1 MFMKYIPIYLSILVT
16 FLTSCSEEVNLTG
29 DFKETAVVYGLLDHA
44 DSLHF
49 VKITRAFIGPGNALE
64 IAQIPDSSY
73 FDNVELTVSEYLGG
87 VLQRTWLLQDTI
99 VTNKDVDGAFY
110 APEQKVYYFKTLPTI
125 TSSGVPGTI
134 QVSSDPMLSSLNPE
148 AKYKLLAKINGGDS
162 LAFSGGFNVTG
173 ETELVK
179 GLVTDVT
186 SQTYTFRFADD
197 PGEYKSQSVS
207 VINTGNARII
217 NAQID
222 VYFNEHI
229 ENSFTTK
236 TFNWQ
241 IGESDVDANSSK
253 TFSAIGKT
261 FYELVKQNV
270 TNDPFI
276 DKRTFNGVMVTFTGG
291 SEQLQTYM
299 RVNKPSA
306 SLAQS
311 KPTYT
316 NLSVTNDKRV
326 VGIFSSRQTLKVFK
340 PFFVSPALAYI
351 RAIDKKSTRELC
363 IGPITGP
370 LLFCS
375 DHPGDNIVNQQ
386 ESFACN

>member
-1 MFMKYIPIYLSILVT
+1 MFMKYIPIYLSIIVT

-87 VLQRTWLLQDTI
+87 ALQRTWLLQDTI

-110 APEQKVYYFKTLPTI
+110 APEQKVYYFKTLPTVI
-125 TSSGVPGTI
+125 SSMGVPGTV
-134 QVSSDPMLSSLNPE
+134 QTSPNPLLTSLKPGCT
-148 AKYKLLAKINGGDS
+148 YKMKAKINDG
-162 LAFSGGFNVTG
+162 AFEVNG
-173 ETELVK
+173 ETELVN
-179 GLVTDVT
+179 GLTT
-186 SQTYTFRFADD
+186 SASSQNFTFKFADD
-197 PGEYKSQSVS
+197 PAEYISTGVGVGS
-207 VINTGNARII
+207 TGNAYIV
-217 NAQID
+217 NAQLD
-222 VYFNEHI
+222 VFFNEHI
-229 ENSFTTK
+229 GNNFTTK
-236 TFNWQ
+236 SFNWQ
-241 IGESDVDANSSK
+241 LGENDVLPSTST
-253 TFSAIGKT
+253 TFTALGKT
-261 FYELVKQNV
+261 FYELMERNV
-270 TNDPFI
+270 TDDPSI
-276 DKRTFNGVMVTFTGG
+276 DKRTFNGISVTITGG
-291 SEQLQTYM
+291 AEELYNYM
-299 RVNKPSA
+299 VVNKPTS

>member
-1 MFMKYIPIYLSILVT
+1 MFMKYIPIYFSVLVT
-16 FLTSCSEEVNLTG
+16 FLTSCSEEVNLAG

-44 DSLHF
+44 DSLHYA
-49 VKITRAFIGPGNALE
+49 KITRAFIGPGNALE

-73 FDNVELTVSEYLGG
+73 FDNVDLTVSEYLGG
-87 VLQRTWLLQDTI
+87 ALQRTWLLQDTI

-110 APEQKVYYFKTLPTI
+110 APEQKVYYFKTLPTV
-125 TSSGVPGTI
+125 TSSMGVPGTV
-134 QVSSDPMLSSLNPE
+134 QTSPNPLLTSLKPGCT
-148 AKYKLLAKINGGDS
+148 YKMKAVINDG
-162 LAFSGGFNVTG
+162 AFEVNG
-173 ETELVK
+173 ETELVN
-179 GLVTDVT
+179 GLTT
-186 SQTYTFRFADD
+186 SASSQNFTFKFADD
-197 PGEYKSQSVS
+197 PSEYISTGVGVGS
-207 VINTGNARII
+207 TGNAYIV
-217 NAQID
+217 NAQLD
-222 VYFNEHI
+222 VFFNEHI
-229 ENSFTTK
+229 GSNFTTK
-236 TFNWQ
+236 SFNWQ
-241 IGESDVDANSSK
+241 LGENDVLPSTST
-253 TFSAIGKT
+253 TFTALGKT
-261 FYELVKQNV
+261 FYELMERNV
-270 TNDPFI
+270 TDDPAI
-276 DKRTFNGVMVTFTGG
+276 DKRTFNGISVTITGG
-291 SEQLQTYM
+291 AEELYNYM
-299 RVNKPSA
+299 VVNKPTS

>member
-1 MFMKYIPIYLSILVT
+1 MKYIPIYLSILVT
-16 FLTSCSEEVNLTG
+16 FLTSCSEEVNLAG

-87 VLQRTWLLQDTI
+87 ALQRTWLLQDTI

-110 APEQKVYYFKTLPTI
+110 APEQKVYYFKTLPTVI
-125 TSSGVPGTI
+125 SSMGVPGTV
-134 QVSSDPMLSSLNPE
+134 QTSPNPLLTSLKPGCT
-148 AKYKLLAKINGGDS
+148 YKMKAKINDG
-162 LAFSGGFNVTG
+162 AFEVNG
-173 ETELVK
+173 ETELVN
-179 GLVTDVT
+179 GLTT
-186 SQTYTFRFADD
+186 SASSQNFTFKFADD
-197 PGEYKSQSVS
+197 PAEYISTGVGVGS
-207 VINTGNARII
+207 TGNAYIV
-217 NAQID
+217 NAQLD
-222 VYFNEHI
+222 VFFNEHI
-229 ENSFTTK
+229 GNNFTTK
-236 TFNWQ
+236 SFNWQ
-241 IGESDVDANSSK
+241 LGENDVLPSTST
-253 TFSAIGKT
+253 TFTALGKT
-261 FYELVKQNV
+261 FYELMERNV
-270 TNDPFI
+270 TDDPSI
-276 DKRTFNGVMVTFTGG
+276 DKRTFNGISVTITGG
-291 SEQLQTYM
+291 AEELYNYM
-299 RVNKPSA
+299 VVNKPTS

>member
-1 MFMKYIPIYLSILVT
+1 MKYIPIYLSILVT

-87 VLQRTWLLQDTI
+87 ALQRTWLLQDTI

-110 APEQKVYYFKTLPTI
+110 APEQKVYYFKTLPTV
-125 TSSGVPGTI
+125 TSSMGVPGTV
-134 QVSSDPMLSSLNPE
+134 QTSPNPLLTSLKPGCT
-148 AKYKLLAKINGGDS
+148 YKMNAEINNG
-162 LAFSGGFNVTG
+162 AFEVNG
-173 ETELVK
+173 ETELVN
-179 GLVTDVT
+179 GLTT
-186 SQTYTFRFADD
+186 SASSQNFTFKFADD
-197 PGEYKSQSVS
+197 PAEYISTGVGVGS
-207 VINTGNARII
+207 TGNAYIV
-217 NAQID
+217 NAQLD
-222 VYFNEHI
+222 VFFNEHI
-229 ENSFTTK
+229 GNNFTTK
-236 TFNWQ
+236 SFNWQ
-241 IGESDVDANSSK
+241 LGENDVLPSTST
-253 TFSAIGKT
+253 TFTALGKT
-261 FYELVKQNV
+261 FYELMERNV
-270 TNDPFI
+270 TDDPAI
-276 DKRTFNGVMVTFTGG
+276 DKRTFNGISVTITGG
-291 SEQLQTYM
+291 AEELYNYM
-299 RVNKPSA
+299 VVNKPTS

>member
-1 MFMKYIPIYLSILVT
+1 MFMKYIPIYLSIIVT

-87 VLQRTWLLQDTI
+87 ALQRTWLLQDTI

-110 APEQKVYYFKTLPTI
+110 APEQKVYYFKTLPTV
-125 TSSGVPGTI
+125 TSSMGVPGTV
-134 QVSSDPMLSSLNPE
+134 QTSPNPLLTSLKPGCT
-148 AKYKLLAKINGGDS
+148 YKMNAEINNGE
-162 LAFSGGFNVTG
+162 FVVNG
-173 ETELVK
+173 ETELVN
-179 GLVTDVT
+179 GLTT
-186 SQTYTFRFADD
+186 SASSQNFTFKFADD
-197 PGEYKSQSVS
+197 PAEYISTGVGVGS
-207 VINTGNARII
+207 TGNAYIV
-217 NAQID
+217 NAQLD
-222 VYFNEHI
+222 VFFNEHI
-229 ENSFTTK
+229 GNNFTTK
-236 TFNWQ
+236 SFNWQ
-241 IGESDVDANSSK
+241 LGENDVLPSTST
-253 TFSAIGKT
+253 TFTALGKT
-261 FYELVKQNV
+261 FYELMERNV
-270 TNDPFI
+270 TDDPAI
-276 DKRTFNGVMVTFTGG
+276 DKRTFNGISVTITGG
-291 SEQLQTYM
+291 AEELYNYM
-299 RVNKPSA
+299 VVNKPTS

-316 NLSVTNDKRV
+316 NLSVTKDKRV

>member
-16 FLTSCSEEVNLTG
+16 FLTSCSEEVNLAG

-87 VLQRTWLLQDTI
+87 ALQRTWLLQDTI

-110 APEQKVYYFKTLPTI
+110 APEQKVYYFKTLPTVI
-125 TSSGVPGTI
+125 SSMGVPGTV
-134 QVSSDPMLSSLNPE
+134 QTSPNPLLTSLKPGCT
-148 AKYKLLAKINGGDS
+148 YKMKAIINDG
-162 LAFSGGFNVTG
+162 AFEVNG
-173 ETELVK
+173 ETELVN
-179 GLVTDVT
+179 GLTT
-186 SQTYTFRFADD
+186 SASSQNFTFKFADD
-197 PGEYKSQSVS
+197 PAEYISTGVGVGS
-207 VINTGNARII
+207 TGNAYIV
-217 NAQID
+217 NAQLD
-222 VYFNEHI
+222 VFFNEHI
-229 ENSFTTK
+229 GNNFTTK
-236 TFNWQ
+236 SFNWQ
-241 IGESDVDANSSK
+241 LGENDVLPSTST
-253 TFSAIGKT
+253 TFTALGKT
-261 FYELVKQNV
+261 FYELMERNV
-270 TNDPFI
+270 TDDPSI
-276 DKRTFNGVMVTFTGG
+276 DKRTFNGISVTITGG
-291 SEQLQTYM
+291 AEELYNYM
-299 RVNKPSA
+299 VVNKPTS